1 MTIMKDEQEEKLYAN
16 EDEKQYTHEEIW
28 EMFKEDNTL
37 PWDFRSEILSRLDAT
52 YQAMYNCVNKRST
65 TMFLR
70 DTWSDRWVDEHNRFV
85 TLYQHYKSHP
95 KHYVTLELEELYKK
109 GELKELLQEKES
121 ATP

>member
-1 MTIMKDEQEEKLYAN
+1 M
-16 EDEKQYTHEEIW
+16 W
-28 EMFKEDNTL
+28 
-37 PWDFRSEILSRLDAT
+37 
-52 YQAMYNCVNKRST
+52 NCVNDREK
-65 TMFLR
+65 TMHVM
-70 DTWSDRWVDEHNRFV
+70 DPYSDRWVDEHNRFV

>member
-1 MTIMKDEQEEKLYAN
+1 MNNEQEEKLYAN
-16 EDEKQYTHEEIW
+16 EDEKRYTHEEIW

-70 DTWSDRWVDEHNRFV
+70 DTWSDRWVEEHNRFV
-85 TLYQHYKSHP
+85 TLFQHYQLHP
-95 KHYVTLELEELYKK
+95 QHYVTLKLSKKITEEEQKK
-109 GELKELLQEKES
+109 ANQ
-121 ATP
+121 